1 MTYCNGSGFREQSE
15 SNSFIEHD
23 TRLTM
28 LELLSQSHKI
38 AREENLEMIE
48 YLISLVILEVRDTPE
63 LHKSEEASSPE
74 A

>member
-1 MTYCNGSGFREQSE
+1 MTYCNGSGFGEQSE

-23 TRLTM
+23 TRQAM

>member
-1 MTYCNGSGFREQSE
+1 MTYCNGSGFGGHSE

-23 TRLTM
+23 VRQAM

-38 AREENLEMIE
+38 AREENLDMIE
-48 YLISLVILEVRDTPE
+48 YLISLVILEIRDTPE
-63 LHKSEEASSPE
+63 LHKSEEASAPE